1 MDFHFILLGEG
12 NLFTVLLSVYCK
24 ESPVYLSQSLSSIW
38 DDQYQKPGQ
47 IVLVKDGPLTLALNA
62 VIDDWVAKL
71 DDIITVV
78 NLPENIGLAGALN
91 KGLQYCRFDL
101 VARMDT
107 DDIAMPERFKLQT
120 LFMNSQPEVAVS
132 SGFIEEWNADFT
144 TKLSSRSLPLTH
156 NEIVA
161 FAKLRSPISHPA
173 AIFRKSVILDVG
185 GYENIYPE
193 DHLLW
198 VRVIQNGYKLA
209 NIPDVLLRMRTGE
222 EFVTRRGY
230 IFLKGELV
238 SYWLMYR
245 SGFINIGELIKA
257 STLRSLV
264 RLAPKFVKL
273 WLYKNMR

>member
-1 MDFHFILLGEG
+1 M
-12 NLFTVLLSVYCK
+12 FTVLLSVYCK
-24 ESPVYLSQSLSSIW
+24 ESPLYLSQSLSSIW
-38 DDQYQKPGQ
+38 DDQHQQPGQ
-47 IVLVKDGPLTLALNA
+47 IVLVKDGPLTPDLNA
-62 VIDDWVAKL
+62 VIDDWIIRL
-71 DDIITVV
+71 GDIITVV
-78 NLPENIGLAGALN
+78 GLPENIGLAGALN

-107 DDIAMPERFKLQT
+107 DDLAMPERFKLQV

-132 SGFIEEWNADFT
+132 SGFIEEWNTDFT
-144 TKLSSRSLPLTH
+144 IKLSSRSLPITH

-185 GYENIYPE
+185 GYEDIYPE

-198 VRVIQNGYKLA
+198 IRVIQKGYKLA

-230 IFLKGELV
+230 NFLKGELA
-238 SYWLMYR
+238 SYWLMYQ
-245 SGFINIGELIKA
+245 SGFLSVGEYIRA
-257 STLRSLV
+257 TVLRSLV
-264 RLAPKFVKL
+264 RLAPRFVKL